1 MLTVRFK
8 KKKNSTKDSRMI
20 HFIISVTVTRRRDRD
35 IFERLCTMWNH
46 FYNLK
51 NVKKTNGGKILLV
64 KLHFATCNFNK
75 SKTLPTIGVL
85 HVFKIGEMVPN
96 RAKHHIYIH

>member
-1 MLTVRFK
+1 
-8 KKKNSTKDSRMI
+8 MI

-51 NVKKTNGGKILLV
+51 NVKKTNGGKILFV